1 MYKWLRLGICC
12 KDMREDGSPT
22 HVCLYW
28 RRY

>member
-1 MYKWLRLGICC
+1 MCC
-12 KDMREDGSPT
+12 KDMRVDGSPT